1 MSFEGA
7 CDCTGGCWCVQGGE
21 QDGGELGTRQQQDTV
36 LDEEDIEDES
46 EEGVSAWGL

>member
-1 MSFEGA
+1 M
-7 CDCTGGCWCVQGGE
+7 QGGE
-21 QDGGELGTRQQQDTV
+21 QDSRELGTRQQQENV